1 MAGAVGAL
9 GAGGGAS
16 AAGGASGAGA
26 AGGGGGLMNM
36 IGGIGGLGSM
46 FGGGG
51 KGGDKSSGGNEG
63 YSPFTTAMNDTIG
76 NTDIMH
82 NITNLNQIA
91 QKFDSQTNPF
101 SKALG
106 ATGGSGGSMPSLSS
120 AMSDHLSKTPSDM
133 DAEDSLERIK
143 TAIGNINP
151 DISSNNATMQGKYP
165 TNYGLGLLKN
175 KPSSNYGLNLLG
187 D

>member
-1 MAGAVGAL
+1 MAGAAGAL

-16 AAGGASGAGA
+16 AAGGASGA
-26 AGGGGGLMNM
+26 AGGSGLMSM
-36 IGGIGGLGSM
+36 LGGIGGLGSM

-51 KGGDKSSGGNEG
+51 KGGNQGAGGNAG

-82 NITNLNQIA
+82 NLSNLNQIA
-91 QKFDSQTNPF
+91 QKFDSQTSPF
-101 SKALG
+101 TQALG
-106 ATGGSGGSMPSLSS
+106 ATRGSNAEMPSLSS
-120 AMSDHLSKTPSDM
+120 AMSNKLGKTPSDLQ
-133 DAEDSLERIK
+133 AESDLDNIK

-151 DISSNNATMQGKYP
+151 DISSNNATMQSKYP

-175 KPSSNYGLNLLG
+175 KPSSNFGLNLLG